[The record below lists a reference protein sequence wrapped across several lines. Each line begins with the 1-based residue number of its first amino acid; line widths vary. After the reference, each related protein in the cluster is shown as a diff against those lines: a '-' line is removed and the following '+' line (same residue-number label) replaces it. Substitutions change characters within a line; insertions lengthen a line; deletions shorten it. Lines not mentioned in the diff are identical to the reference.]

1 MVFGEV
7 ECDACRHRRCNVL
20 LAVFFAVAVHID
32 VQSFVGDIVAV
43 HTRRVVIVADGWRPL
58 ALVQVFQL
66 HHEPRHLAV
75 VMRVAESSPDGRP
88 ARVVYSR
95 SYSRGSSLI
104 LRHRRPLEALRV
116 DRLDVLQES
125 RHHRQHAQSCSIQ
138 IRIRIRSR
146 SASKVCL
153 DATEQSIAVHAP
165 TVQPIGFRTIVS
177 VAIMP
182 TRSLVPLKDSEP
194 QTLSAHGIG
203 HNRQIL
209 MRCMN
214 SSDIITTKHI

>member
-7 ECDACRHRRCNVL
+7 ECDARRHRRCNVL

-58 ALVQVFQL
+58 ALVRVFQL
-66 HHEPRHLAV
+66 HHEPRYLAV
-75 VMRVAESSPDGRP
+75 VVRVAESSPDGRP

-95 SYSRGSSLI
+95 GSSLI
-104 LRHRRPLEALRV
+104 LRHRRPLEDLRV

-125 RHHRQHAQSCSIQ
+125 RHHRQHAQSCSI
-138 IRIRIRSR
+138 RILIRSR

-165 TVQPIGFRTIVS
+165 TVTTDTLQDYRFNCDYAHQIVGP
-177 VAIMP
+177 AE
-182 TRSLVPLKDSEP
+182 RF
-194 QTLSAHGIG
+194 
-203 HNRQIL
+203 
-209 MRCMN
+209 
-214 SSDIITTKHI
+214 